1 MIDGKF
7 KITYLNGLHAR
18 PATKLVSKAN
28 SYQAE
33 MLLEYQEKKVN
44 MKSIMGVMS
53 LGVPANSSIKILFN
67 GPDED
72 EAFKAISAVIKEIN
86 NMR

>member
-72 EAFKAISAVIKEIN
+72 EAFKATSAVIKEIN